1 MKMVRAFIRPEKE
14 QEVVLALEGAGY
26 GSLTKMAVFGR
37 GKQKGLQVGPIY
49 YDELPKTQLMMVVE
63 DDDVTPVLG
72 IIEGRA
78 RTGFIGDGKIF
89 VSPVETAYTIRTG
102 EAGL

>member
-1 MKMVRAFIRPEKE
+1 MKMVRAFVRPEKE
-14 QEVVLALEGAGY
+14 QEIVLALEGAGY
-26 GSLTKMAVFGR
+26 GSLTKMSCFGR

-49 YDELPKTQLMMVVE
+49 YDELPKTMLMMVVE
-63 DDDVTPVLG
+63 DTDAEKVCD
-72 IIEGRA
+72 IIEEKG

-89 VSPVETAYTIRTG
+89 LSAVDEAFTIRTG

>member
-14 QEVVLALEGAGY
+14 QEVVQALEGGGF
-26 GSLTKMAVFGR
+26 GSLTKMPVFGR

-49 YDELPKTQLMMVVE
+49 YDELPKTLLMLVVE
-63 DDDVTPVLG
+63 DDKAANAIE
-72 IIEGRA
+72 IIEDKA

-89 VSPVETAYTIRTG
+89 VSPVEEAYTIRTG
-102 EAGL
+102 EVGL

>member
-14 QEVVLALEGAGY
+14 QEVVQALEGAGF

-49 YDELPKTQLMMVVE
+49 YDELPKTLIMTVVE
-63 DDDVTPVLG
+63 DGDVDGVIAT
-72 IIEGRA
+72 IEDKA

-89 VSPVETAYTIRTG
+89 VSPVDAAYTIRTG
-102 EAGL
+102 ETGL